1 MPKMPPHV
9 RVSNATKA
17 SINCNEMDAQL
28 EAALRNTP
36 IRIESTNR
44 TSNSFLYGSR
54 ETMLDTACEFLSPE
68 LRPVPPQPNCP
79 QSMKIYEDHRQMAAE
94 YLHVKTELSKLRNY
108 KAQLTEKIKQNQEMD
123 ELATPT
129 QEDENQFVQLKSEKE
144 ALLAFREK
152 LTEQL
157 ALIEAAQTKK
167 SGSAHSTGG
176 STEGWVVVNSKPP
189 ERNT

>member
-1 MPKMPPHV
+1 V

-17 SINCNEMDAQL
+17 SINRSEMDAQL
-28 EAALRNTP
+28 EAALRNTQ

-44 TSNSFLYGSR
+44 TSATFLYGSR
-54 ETMLDTACEFLSPE
+54 ETMFDTACEFLDPD

-94 YLHVKTELSKLRNY
+94 YLRVKTELADLRQY
-108 KAQLTEKIKQNQEMD
+108 KTQLTDKIKKNQEV
-123 ELATPT
+123 ESVATPT
-129 QEDENQFVQLKSEKE
+129 QEEVIQYTQLKSEKD

-157 ALIEAAQTKK
+157 TLIEAAQTKK
-167 SGSAHSTGG
+167 SSSAHSSRG
-176 STEGWVVVNSKPP
+176 SNDDWVVVNSKPP
-189 ERNT
+189 DRNT

>member
-1 MPKMPPHV
+1 MPPHV

-17 SINCNEMDAQL
+17 SINCSEMDAQL
-28 EAALRNTP
+28 EAALRNIP
-36 IRIESTNR
+36 IRIESTNT
-44 TSNSFLYGSR
+44 TSNTFLYGSR

-79 QSMKIYEDHRQMAAE
+79 QSMKIYEDHRQMAHE
-94 YLHVKTELSKLRNY
+94 YLAVKTELSKLRNY
-108 KAQLTEKIKQNQEMD
+108 KAQLTEKIKQNQEM
-123 ELATPT
+123 EQLATPT
-129 QEDENQFVQLKSEKE
+129 QEDENQFIQLKSEKE

-157 ALIEAAQTKK
+157 ALIQAAQNKK
-167 SGSAHSTGG
+167 SGSAHSTGD

>member
-1 MPKMPPHV
+1 MPPHV

-17 SINCNEMDAQL
+17 SINCSQMDAQL
-28 EAALRNTP
+28 EAALRNTQ

-44 TSNSFLYGSR
+44 TSATFLYGSR
-54 ETMLDTACEFLSPE
+54 ETMLDTACEFLAPD

-94 YLHVKTELSKLRNY
+94 YLRVKTELSELRKY
-108 KAQLTEKIKQNQEMD
+108 KTQLTEKIKENKEV
-123 ELATPT
+123 ENLSTPT
-129 QEDENQFVQLKSEKE
+129 QEDSTQFTQLKSEKE

-157 ALIEAAQTKK
+157 TLIEAAQTKK

-176 STEGWVVVNSKPP
+176 STDGWVVVNSKPP
-189 ERNT
+189 DRNT

>member
-1 MPKMPPHV
+1 
-9 RVSNATKA
+9 
-17 SINCNEMDAQL
+17 
-28 EAALRNTP
+28 
-36 IRIESTNR
+36 
-44 TSNSFLYGSR
+44 
-54 ETMLDTACEFLSPE
+54 
-68 LRPVPPQPNCP
+68 
-79 QSMKIYEDHRQMAAE
+79 MKIYEDHRQMAAE